1 MTSFELIYLCAEPF
15 LLPLHT
21 QVRRQLR
28 RIVNASSQH
37 PTILDVGGRKSHYTV
52 GISASITVT
61 DLPRESDIQTALHLG
76 IDEEIIEECYR
87 RRSNIKSVLY
97 DDMTHS
103 SLPDCSF
110 DCVVSVE
117 VLEHVDEDALF
128 VWNVSR
134 ILKANGVFLMTTP
147 NGDAVKNTNP
157 DHKRHYTQE
166 QLRSLLSQYFGSVH
180 IEYAIQN
187 GLFGEQG
194 LRSWSIKRPLGTL
207 IGMTSNLINLVQSS
221 FPNLK
226 HDMHS
231 TRHLIAVAGKCSRH
245 AEGSGGC
252 SDRSRVGAML
262 KGISEQSTTVH

>member
-1 MTSFELIYLCAEPF
+1 MTSFELTYLCAEPF

-21 QVRRQLR
+21 QVRGQLR

-37 PTILDVGGRKSHYTV
+37 PIILDVGGRKSHYTV

-76 IDEEIIEECYR
+76 IDEEIIEECYK

-117 VLEHVDEDALF
+117 VLEHVEEDALF

-134 ILKANGVFLMTTP
+134 VLKADGVFLMTTP
-147 NGDAVKNTNP
+147 NGDAIKNTNP

-166 QLRSLLSQYFGSVH
+166 QLRSLLSQYFGSVQ
-180 IEYAIQN
+180 IEYAIRS
-187 GLFGEQG
+187 GPFCEKG
-194 LRSWSIKRPLGTL
+194 LRSWSIKHPLGTL
-207 IGMTSNLINLVQSS
+207 MGMTSNLINLVQSS
-221 FPNLK
+221 FPHLK

-231 TRHLIAVAGKCSRH
+231 TRHLIAMASKCSRH
-245 AEGSGGC
+245 AEGGGSC
-252 SDRSRVGAML
+252 SDRSQVGAEL
-262 KGISEQSTTVH
+262 EAISEQTSTEH